1 MNRTIGLNRFGGPEV
16 LQLME
21 GQERPPAPGELRIR
35 HTAIGV
41 NFTDVHGR
49 RGDYRDLHDLPK
61 PLVLGM
67 EAVGIVEKSEDPRF
81 GSGDRVAYASRP
93 LGAYCEV
100 RNFPASRCVKVPG
113 GIADEVLAACFLKG
127 LTIDVLTR
135 RVFEVNAPMWAVF
148 HSAAGGVGALAGQ
161 WLKARGVRA
170 IGIVGSEDKVP
181 VANESGYEAVFV
193 RGRDD
198 WPARVRELTSGGAP
212 VVYDPVGQ
220 ATWEGSIAC
229 LAPRGHLL
237 CFGNSSGLVPPF
249 SVNLLRDR
257 GSLSVTWA
265 RFGDYLGTTAEL
277 EGSAEQLFT
286 ALQRGHVRPKVQRI
300 LSLEDAS
307 EAHRLLES
315 GHTTGSLVLK
325 PESRP
330 R

>member
-1 MNRTIGLNRFGGPEV
+1 MNRMIGLNRFGGPEV
-16 LQLME
+16 L
-21 GQERPPAPGELRIR
+21 ERMDAKDVPPGRGELRIR

-67 EAVGIVEKSEDPRF
+67 EAVGIVEKSEDSRF
-81 GSGDRVAYASRP
+81 AAGDRVAYASRP

-100 RNFPASRCVKVPG
+100 RNFPAARCVKVPEG
-113 GIADEVLAACFLKG
+113 LADETVAACFLKG
-127 LTIDVLTR
+127 LTVDVLTR
-135 RVFEVNAPMWAVF
+135 RVFRVEPSTWVVV
-148 HSAAGGVGALAGQ
+148 HSAAGGVGTLAGQ
-161 WLKARGVRA
+161 WLKARGVHA
-170 IGIVGSEDKVP
+170 IGIVGAETKVST
-181 VANESGYEAVFV
+181 ATGNGYEAVFV
-193 RGRDD
+193 RGKDD
-198 WPARVRELTSGGAP
+198 WPARVRELASGGVP

-229 LAPRGHLL
+229 LAPRGHLV

-265 RFGDYLGTTAEL
+265 RFGDYLGTPAEL
-277 EGSAEQLFT
+277 EASAEQLFA
-286 ALQRGHVRPKVQRI
+286 ALQQGHVRPKIQQV
-300 LSLEDAS
+300 LPLEAAS

-315 GHTTGSLVLK
+315 GRTTGSLVLK
-325 PESRP
+325 PASWTT
-330 R
+330 